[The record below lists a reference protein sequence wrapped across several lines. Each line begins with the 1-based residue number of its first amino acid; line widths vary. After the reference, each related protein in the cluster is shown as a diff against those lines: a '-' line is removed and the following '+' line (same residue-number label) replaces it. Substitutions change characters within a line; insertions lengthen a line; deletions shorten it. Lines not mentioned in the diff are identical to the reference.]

1 MNSIYNLLFQDTE
14 NLQKQEGYGLFNVP
28 ESDSGNYQKDFANTE
43 INRQQTQMILRLGKL
58 YKDEGITEKIYQI
71 LQSKLCCFIEMLYFS
86 DKYRFSDIHLQAL
99 REDSLYLTLEG
110 NKNISINLFVDED
123 EVETS
128 SNEEEIFLSYSKNGK
143 DYITCD
149 TISNIFSII
158 DNL

>member
-1 MNSIYNLLFQDTE
+1 
-14 NLQKQEGYGLFNVP
+14 
-28 ESDSGNYQKDFANTE
+28 
-43 INRQQTQMILRLGKL
+43 
-58 YKDEGITEKIYQI
+58 
-71 LQSKLCCFIEMLYFS
+71 MLYFS

-110 NKNISINLFVDED
+110 NKIISINLFVDEGD
-123 EVETS
+123 VETD